1 MSNVAELSSWTPVV
15 QKKMG
20 SRQFLRPK
28 KAKPLANYV
37 TFVLFSRQKKP
48 KFGQNQGEK
57 LKKNRPKTFFQTSQ
71 LCLVFYRQEHLLEI
85 HQIVHVYP
93 SHIWVNGLAMGLL
106 RNRKMPKSHA
116 ALTFLMLCSLPR

>member
-20 SRQFLRPK
+20 SRQFLSPK

-48 KFGQNQGEK
+48 KFGQNQGEM
-57 LKKNRPKTFFQTSQ
+57 LEKKKGPKHFFKPHN
-71 LCLVFYRQEHLLEI
+71 FD
-85 HQIVHVYP
+85 
-93 SHIWVNGLAMGLL
+93 
-106 RNRKMPKSHA
+106 
-116 ALTFLMLCSLPR
+116 